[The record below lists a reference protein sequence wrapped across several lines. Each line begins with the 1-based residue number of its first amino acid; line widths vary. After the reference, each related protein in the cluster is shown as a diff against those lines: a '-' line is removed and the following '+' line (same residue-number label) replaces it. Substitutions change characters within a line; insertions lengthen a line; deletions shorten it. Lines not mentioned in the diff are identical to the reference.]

1 MYETFGI
8 LKVNNNI
15 NIFQDICNGISECE
29 HSEIRIN
36 LTRMFGT
43 LALILNSKS
52 PVDPSDVEVH
62 IAAFLIDRL
71 SKETEVWPLAE
82 LLDTIMDLFA
92 EDETDRLAQKIN
104 LVEKLNEI
112 TPVVKMKVS
121 FQNKGVVY
129 IICICLLIII
139 LFFLL

>member
-1 MYETFGI
+1 
-8 LKVNNNI
+8 
-15 NIFQDICNGISECE
+15 
-29 HSEIRIN
+29 
-36 LTRMFGT
+36 MFGT

-104 LVEKLNEI
+104 LIEKLNEI
-112 TPVVKMKVS
+112 TPLVKMKVS
-121 FQNKGVVY
+121 FQNKEY
-129 IICICLLIII
+129 CLFNMYMLFANNT
-139 LFFLL
+139 FFLV